1 MSDMS
6 EKSTEPEEDQE
17 QSQARW
23 INPWVMAC
31 VGLPLLLFA
40 AASQVT
46 IFVIQ
51 PIGALPEGKTLI
63 ISRMSNT
70 KFIDSADAICE
81 RTQGGVS
88 LICRIGAMGGAL
100 KNAQIYARLPYMR
113 WLYEISTGGK
123 KYDR

>member
-1 MSDMS
+1 MPD
-6 EKSTEPEEDQE
+6 KLADPKNNRGQ
-17 QSQARW
+17 QQGQARGV
-23 INPWVMAC
+23 NPWIMAS
-31 VGLPLLLFA
+31 VGLPIILIA

-51 PIGALPEGKTLI
+51 PIGALPEGKTLV

-88 LICRIGAMGGAL
+88 LLCRIGAMGGTL
-100 KNAQIYARLPYMR
+100 KNAQIYARMPYIH
-113 WLYEISTGGK
+113 WLYQISTGGK
-123 KYDR
+123 EYDR

>member
-1 MSDMS
+1 MAD
-6 EKSTEPEEDQE
+6 KLIEPEENQE
-17 QSQARW
+17 QERNQARR
-23 INPWVMAC
+23 INPWIMASL
-31 VGLPLLLFA
+31 GLPILLFA

-51 PIGALPEGKTLI
+51 PIGALPEGKTLV

-88 LICRIGAMGGAL
+88 LICRIGAMGGTL
-100 KNAQIYARLPYMR
+100 KNARVYARMPYIH
-113 WLYEISTGGK
+113 WLYQISTGGK
-123 KYDR
+123 EHVR

>member
-1 MSDMS
+1 
-6 EKSTEPEEDQE
+6 
-17 QSQARW
+17 
-23 INPWVMAC
+23 MAC
-31 VGLPLLLFA
+31 AGLPLLLFA

-81 RTQGGVS
+81 RKQGGVS
-88 LICRIGAMGGAL
+88 LFCRIGAIGGTL
-100 KNAQIYARLPYMR
+100 KNAKIYAKIPYMH
-113 WLYEISTGGK
+113 WLYQISTGRK
-123 KYDR
+123 EYDW

>member
-1 MSDMS
+1 MS
-6 EKSTEPEEDQE
+6 EKSTEPEEEQE
-17 QSQARW
+17 QSQARG

-31 VGLPLLLFA
+31 VGLPLLSIA
-40 AASQVT
+40 AASQIT

-81 RTQGGVS
+81 RKQGGVS
-88 LICRIGAMGGAL
+88 LFCRIGAMGGTL
-100 KNAQIYARLPYMR
+100 KNAKIYAKLPYMR